1 MSFWTFGLG
10 EKGRKLLP
18 WSGAIVSLL
27 SVVSTAYS
35 VFYPLLQQQFGMSTV
50 APFAIGSSIVG
61 GLGMTLGPLI
71 GGPLLDKFGPKINFL
86 MNTCWYF
93 LAMLCMFQ
101 IENNTV
107 WEGGGQIWWIL
118 GSCCIGMGAGTS
130 SGTISASVAKWNPDN
145 LGFYVAIDNL
155 GPALA
160 PVWVAPFAAA
170 VIPQVGIGKG
180 FMILMILGMIGYFVF
195 GFLPFSTPPQGWTP
209 PGWKERIAEQKA
221 AQAESGEHNIRL
233 AELGNLFPLTFGE
246 ILKTY
251 KFWIMFLCVFLACFV
266 YMGTT
271 MNLSTIMKEAAA
283 ADASFSEIMKL
294 VATAISLGAIANA
307 IGRLCWGKVIDKL
320 DSAWGALRFNYIGVT
335 IALCLFAAVFRFSAV
350 GAIIA
355 VILLYFCGGGSAPM
369 HMSTAPYMFGT
380 KNAGKCIT
388 GTLIATGCAWFLAPY
403 IAAFAR
409 DVIGT
414 YYPVLWG
421 LAAIQVL
428 CIIIACVM
436 HSKITKEKN
445 EILAKIS
452 SGELEI
458 PEEIDLA

>member
-61 GLGMTLGPLI
+61 GLGMTLGPLL

-195 GFLPFSTPPQGWTP
+195 GFLPFSTPPAGWTP

-221 AQAESGEHNIRL
+221 AQAADGKHNIRL

-246 ILKTY
+246 ILKTISRNY
-251 KFWIMFLCVFLACFV
+251 GFVGCNRPGYFLGLFENCSVVKAKLYLDMLENSVAEYNKKRVEIEVKYSVKFS
-266 YMGTT
+266 
-271 MNLSTIMKEAAA
+271 NSTEEKIYQIRPLIHN
-283 ADASFSEIMKL
+283 AS
-294 VATAISLGAIANA
+294 
-307 IGRLCWGKVIDKL
+307 DKM
-320 DSAWGALRFNYIGVT
+320 R
-335 IALCLFAAVFRFSAV
+335 
-350 GAIIA
+350 
-355 VILLYFCGGGSAPM
+355 
-369 HMSTAPYMFGT
+369 
-380 KNAGKCIT
+380 
-388 GTLIATGCAWFLAPY
+388 
-403 IAAFAR
+403 
-409 DVIGT
+409 
-414 YYPVLWG
+414 
-421 LAAIQVL
+421 
-428 CIIIACVM
+428 
-436 HSKITKEKN
+436 
-445 EILAKIS
+445 
-452 SGELEI
+452 
-458 PEEIDLA
+458 